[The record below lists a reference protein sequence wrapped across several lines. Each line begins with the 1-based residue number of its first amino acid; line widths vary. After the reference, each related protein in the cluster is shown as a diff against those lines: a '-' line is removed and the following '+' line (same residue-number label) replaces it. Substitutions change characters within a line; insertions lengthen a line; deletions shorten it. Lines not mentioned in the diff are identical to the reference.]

1 MMKLYVLIIGFVMPS
16 GEFVGTTAI
25 VDSCPP
31 FNQVISF
38 VREQVKDN
46 QAQFWTAECSEMDF
60 APVFPE
66 KTI

>member
-1 MMKLYVLIIGFVMPS
+1 MKLYVLIIGFVMPS

-38 VREQVKDN
+38 VREQVIN
-46 QAQFWTAECSEMDF
+46 THAQFWTAECSEMDF